1 MSSGINP
8 IILKA
13 KRDRDAI
20 SETVRLSPEARKV
33 VRRLRAKTQLSTS
46 EIVSSILIQSE
57 NLIDF
62 EDNDDEE
69 TED

>member
-62 EDNDDEE
+62 EDNDEDEN
-69 TED
+69 ED

>member
-20 SETVRLSPEARKV
+20 SETVRLSPEAKKV

-62 EDNDDEE
+62 EDNDEDEN
-69 TED
+69 ED